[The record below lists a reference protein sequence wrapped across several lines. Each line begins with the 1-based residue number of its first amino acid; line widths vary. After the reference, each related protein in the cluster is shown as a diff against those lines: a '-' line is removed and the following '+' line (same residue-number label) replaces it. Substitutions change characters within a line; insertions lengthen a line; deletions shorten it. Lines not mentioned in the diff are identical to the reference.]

1 MKQYVGIQ
9 YLRGLAAILVVVY
22 HSMAMVAV
30 TPYFPYPLGSFGV
43 DVFFVISGFI
53 MWTTTT
59 HKKASPAGFFKA
71 RLFRV
76 FPLYWIFTCVLL
88 VSIFAVPS
96 AFLNQRSLDVSF
108 LIKSF
113 FLVPTYNPDVGDI
126 TPLYTVGWTL
136 VYEMFF
142 YVIFALSLFVPVV
155 RVRLAILIISFCT
168 LVIAGALFNPQGAAA
183 LTYTNPLLLEFL
195 AGVILGVIVNGLS
208 KLNVKYGFAFIGL
221 AVVLLSWGTMN
232 EAILSRVIAFGPGAV
247 LLVAASLV
255 FEKSFTSKPNKF
267 ALLLGGAS
275 YSMYLAHPFAQ
286 RAWYI
291 IETRINGGISSMS
304 GAVIYSIGAV
314 IAGVVGGLICYL
326 IIEKPILSMKHKVRL
341 LRAR

>member
-9 YLRGLAAILVVVY
+9 YLRGLAAILVVIY

-30 TPYFPYPLGSFGV
+30 NPYFAYPVGSFGV

-59 HKKASPAGFFKA
+59 HKKVTPAGFFKA

-76 FPLYWIFTCVLL
+76 FPLYWVFTCVLL
-88 VSIFAVPS
+88 LSIFAVPS
-96 AFLNQRSLDVSF
+96 AFLNQRNLDILF
-108 LIKSF
+108 IIKSL
-113 FLVPTYNPDVGDI
+113 FLVPAYNPDVGDI

-142 YVIFALSLFVPVV
+142 YVIFALSLFVPVAKV
-155 RVRLAILIISFCT
+155 RFAILTISFSI
-168 LVIAGALFNPQGAAA
+168 LVIAGVLFNPLGAAA

-195 AGVILGVIVNGLS
+195 AGVMLGVSANGVS
-208 KLNVKYGFAFIGL
+208 NLNFKFGFVFLGV
-221 AVVLLSWGTMN
+221 AVVLLSWGSMN
-232 EAILSRVIAFGPGAV
+232 EATLSRVIAFGPGAM

-255 FEKSFTSKPNKF
+255 FEKTFTRKPNKF
-267 ALLLGGAS
+267 ALLLGAAS

-286 RAWYI
+286 RALYI
-291 IETRINGGISSMS
+291 IETRITGGISTMS
-304 GAVIYSIGAV
+304 GAVMYSAGAV
-314 IAGVVGGLICYL
+314 VAGIVGGLICYVL
-326 IIEKPILSMKHKVRL
+326 IEKPILNMKYKLRL
-341 LRAR
+341 SRAK

>member
-1 MKQYVGIQ
+1 MLEAFVEAICRNSIFTWASSNSGRCLPFNGDGGCNPI
-9 YLRGLAAILVVVY
+9 LPISNWELWRGC
-22 HSMAMVAV
+22 
-30 TPYFPYPLGSFGV
+30 
-43 DVFFVISGFI
+43 FFVISGFI

-168 LVIAGALFNPQGAAA
+168 LVIAGALFNPQGA
-183 LTYTNPLLLEFL
+183 LL
-195 AGVILGVIVNGLS
+195 
-208 KLNVKYGFAFIGL
+208 
-221 AVVLLSWGTMN
+221 
-232 EAILSRVIAFGPGAV
+232 
-247 LLVAASLV
+247 
-255 FEKSFTSKPNKF
+255 
-267 ALLLGGAS
+267 
-275 YSMYLAHPFAQ
+275 
-286 RAWYI
+286 
-291 IETRINGGISSMS
+291 
-304 GAVIYSIGAV
+304 
-314 IAGVVGGLICYL
+314 
-326 IIEKPILSMKHKVRL
+326 
-341 LRAR
+341 